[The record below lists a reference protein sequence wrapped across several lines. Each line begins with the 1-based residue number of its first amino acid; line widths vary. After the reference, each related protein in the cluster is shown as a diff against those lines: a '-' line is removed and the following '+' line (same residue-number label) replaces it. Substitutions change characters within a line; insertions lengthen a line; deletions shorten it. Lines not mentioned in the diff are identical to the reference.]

1 MRALRG
7 ARYASWGAF
16 AAIVLSLAYLSRLQF
31 LTWQADAVT
40 RYLLPP
46 YRPAGYFFGYVWL
59 RLWAPYALSAC
70 VAAVA
75 YAAASFA
82 NRRRGGVFFEYEEPY
97 FLATGILMAGHP
109 GWVAYVVL
117 TLGAYLAVSA
127 VRFAFIRR
135 AERISF
141 YRFWLPCAA
150 VVVALEAVFSGY
162 GWYADLFL

>member
-1 MRALRG
+1 MRAFRI

-16 AAIVLSLAYLSRLQF
+16 AAIVLSLAYFSRLQF

-46 YRPAGYFFGYVWL
+46 YRPVGYFLEYVWL

-82 NRRRGGVFFEYEEPY
+82 NRLRGGVFFESEEPY
-97 FLATGILMAGHP
+97 FLATGIFMTGHP

-117 TLGAYLAVSA
+117 TLAAYLAVSA
-127 VRFAFIRR
+127 VRFAFVRH

-141 YRFWLPCAA
+141 YRFWLPCASMIIA
-150 VVVALEAVFSGY
+150 CETALSGY
-162 GWYADLFL
+162 GWYADLFI